1 MSLGQGR
8 MTGVMTENMSLI
20 RQNDL
25 DLWHVGTKS
34 QQKELKEI
42 PLLCLTSMKE
52 TDGGNQSNNGRLT
65 LAGFSILIQLETR
78 RTPAVEASN
87 GVTAESLTPS
97 ICLLT
102 FIHIWGERKDKIH
115 LIVQA

>member
-8 MTGVMTENMSLI
+8 MPGVMTENMSLI

-52 TDGGNQSNNGRLT
+52 TDGETKATTEDSPWQVFPSS
-65 LAGFSILIQLETR
+65 FSLR
-78 RTPAVEASN
+78 P
-87 GVTAESLTPS
+87 G
-97 ICLLT
+97 
-102 FIHIWGERKDKIH
+102 GH
-115 LIVQA
+115 LQ